1 MSWRLSACLQ
11 VTTIEP
17 LCLSL
22 VQWRSVDLM
31 VEPSPLNCLIWTP
44 DWIPYNK
51 HWTIMWFY
59 LRVGPPRSLKTFC
72 NVFCL
77 LVFVASNCTVL
88 EVKTGTKDG
97 LSSVMETLTFSIER
111 KNCCEK
117 LHQLHW
123 CKREKMPRP
132 PPPPLNNADL
142 QAGVCLQY
150 SVFWVKYGVVDVRS
164 RVEYE

>member
-1 MSWRLSACLQ
+1 MEVKCLFTGHDHQTFMLISGTVTVSWPHGWTQSTELS
-11 VTTIEP
+11 
-17 LCLSL
+17 
-22 VQWRSVDLM
+22 DL
-31 VEPSPLNCLIWTP
+31 TP

-51 HWTIMWFY
+51 HWTIVWFY

-72 NVFCL
+72 SVFCL

-111 KNCCEK
+111 KNCSTD
-117 LHQLHW
+117 QLHW
-123 CKREKMPRP
+123 CKREKMHRP